1 VFRLLHT
8 LMNETMTWTISGHT
22 FLSERYAGDANR
34 KNSMHIGIAERYDLV
49 VPQAGGSRLQSG
61 DYIHF
66 NGRSSKFSEGGWG
79 IIRVFDKD
87 QKDLQKLPAGY
98 SHRNEIPAAKPVCPA
113 DAPVKSFNVVAMD
126 YPAMKFNPNAP
137 EAIEVDF
144 ERKIQISNPDAKIYA
159 LEEEVSKVAGGMQ
172 PMPLTIRANVGDCI
186 KVNLKNS
193 MKASRASFSAIS
205 LAFDPKDSLGANVG
219 NNQGDQTIAP
229 GESRTYTY
237 YADPFN
243 GEITSLVW
251 DWGNVMVNPRNG
263 LFGAVVIGPKG
274 SKYRDPKTGADISL
288 KNSWAA
294 DVIVD
299 RTVPGNETRHNY
311 RDVALFFQD
320 EDNIIGTSFMPYVQ
334 NVAGLTGV
342 NYRSEP
348 YKYREEQGCSLGK
361 VFQPCKVDKPEDP
374 VTPIIQ
380 AHAGDQVRI
389 HILGANNEQN
399 GMFSVEKHE
408 WPIEPF
414 MRGADQIS
422 VVEFSG
428 SEVIDAFIH
437 SAGGPARM
445 AGDYV
450 YSNQRLP
457 YSQSGQWGYLRV
469 LPAGDQRILPLA
481 GAAAGMKSAQQEE
494 PAQAQAIPVAAK

>member
-1 VFRLLHT
+1 
-8 LMNETMTWTISGHT
+8 M
-22 FLSERYAGDANR
+22 
-34 KNSMHIGIAERYDLV
+34 
-49 VPQAGGSRLQSG
+49 VPEAGGPRHQAG

-79 IIRVFDKD
+79 IVRVLDKEVP
-87 QKDLQKLPAGY
+87 DLKKLPAGF
-98 SHRNEIPAAKPVCPA
+98 SNKAEIKPALPVCPA
-113 DAPVKSFNVVAMD
+113 DAPVKTFNVVAMD
-126 YPAMKFNPNAP
+126 FPSMKFNPKAP

-144 ERKIQISNPDAKIYA
+144 ERKILLTNPDAKIYA
-159 LEEEVSKVAGGMQ
+159 LEEDTAKVAGGAQ
-172 PMPLTIRANVGDCI
+172 PMPLTLRVNVGDCI
-186 KVNLKNS
+186 KISLKNK
-193 MKASRASFSAIS
+193 MKASKASFSAIG
-205 LAFDPKDSLGANVG
+205 LAFDPKDSQGANIG
-219 NNQGDQTIAP
+219 NNAGDQTIAP
-229 GESRTYTY
+229 GGERSYTY

-243 GEITSLVW
+243 GETTSLVW
-251 DWGNVMVNPRNG
+251 DWGNVMTNPRNG
-263 LFGAVVIGPKG
+263 LFGAIVVGPKG
-274 SKYRDPKTGADISL
+274 AKYRDPKTGADL
-288 KNSWAA
+288 TNKNAWAA
-294 DVIVD
+294 DVIID
-299 RTVPGNETRHNY
+299 HSMPGMENRPNY

-361 VFQPCKVDKPEDP
+361 VFQPCKADKPEDP
-374 VTPIIQ
+374 ATPIIE
-380 AHAGDQVRI
+380 AHAGDPVRI
-389 HILGANNEQN
+389 HVLGVSNEQN

-428 SEVIDAFIH
+428 SETIDAFIP
-437 SAGGPARM
+437 SAGGPYRS

-469 LPAGDQRILPLA
+469 LPSGDQRLLPLH
-481 GAAAGMKSAQQEE
+481 GAAAGMKAASLEDA
-494 PAQAQAIPVAAK
+494 ARVIPVAAK